1 MYMLSTNAIITNCDI
16 SVHVSWVTEPKN
28 KNSKKISIIVGVYIL
43 NAAFFLNTETWITFF
58 YMTVYNFCIF
68 FNFWLIVD
76 LKFKFFLATL

>member
-43 NAAFFLNTETWITFF
+43 NAAFFLKHGNLN
-58 YMTVYNFCIF
+58 NF
-68 FNFWLIVD
+68 LLYDSV
-76 LKFKFFLATL
+76 

>member
-43 NAAFFLNTETWITFF
+43 NAAFFKTQKLE
-58 YMTVYNFCIF
+58 
-68 FNFWLIVD
+68 
-76 LKFKFFLATL
+76 

>member
-43 NAAFFLNTETWITFF
+43 NAAFFLKHRNLN
-58 YMTVYNFCIF
+58 NF
-68 FNFWLIVD
+68 LLYDSV
-76 LKFKFFLATL
+76 